1 MLTENVMGE
10 DVERVSARLLTC
22 AILNDV
28 DGAKQLVLGLSR
40 EERAAATRYRRLWAD
55 LPGTDDVIRQHN
67 PFDDIPLGETALSIA
82 IRRGSLSFVK
92 FLVDE
97 CNADVEQHSA
107 FGQTP
112 MYSALKTT
120 RTKRRR
126 QRRGVTADIPS
137 LHKEQ
142 H

>member
-1 MLTENVMGE
+1 VLTENVMGE

-28 DGAKQLVLGLSR
+28 DGAQQLVLGLSR
-40 EERAAATRYRRLWAD
+40 EQRAAATRYRRLWTD
-55 LPGTDDVIRQHN
+55 LPGMDDVIRQHN

-97 CNADVEQHSA
+97 CNADVEQHKSDSNV
-107 FGQTP
+107 FCGE
-112 MYSALKTT
+112 SETT